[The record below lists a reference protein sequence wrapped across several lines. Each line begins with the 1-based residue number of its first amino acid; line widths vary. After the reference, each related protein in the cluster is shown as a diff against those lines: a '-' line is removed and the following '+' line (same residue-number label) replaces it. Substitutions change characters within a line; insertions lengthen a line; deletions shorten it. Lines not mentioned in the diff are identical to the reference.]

1 MSIGD
6 IKSFLGSQA
15 AVSPDQAIDKQLQES
30 GLRQAREFNA
40 NIESTLSSKYTLAF
54 TALSQSFERNVEIE
68 GQRPQRSSVSE
79 EQESDSVF
87 DFEEVVD
94 NVFGF
99 VSRVIQ
105 NAARSGTDDE
115 ELNSLFEQASSGI
128 SRGISAARSDLSA
141 VLDDE
146 LSTGIDSVE
155 RSLGERIDQLREAV
169 FSPIDVVEE
178 NVSSFANA
186 DVSIRTR
193 DGDNVT
199 INFAQ
204 ARSATSSLNNIS
216 ELGAEQ
222 TGARQTISNIER
234 LGVEI
239 LVSGSLEEDE
249 LFAINDLVGQIA
261 NVADEF
267 FNGDIVNAFE
277 QALELGFDQQELAT
291 FSVQLTRGQ
300 SVSSVQA
307 YENVQNYNED
317 SVTDSSEQR
326 PVRQYISDLLQSID
340 QSRQLLES
348 RDDYSNIVNG
358 IVNTLGEEVRT
369 PDLISAINEFNQF
382 NNRIIN
388 GLN

>member
-6 IKSFLGSQA
+6 IKSFLGGQG

-40 NIESTLSSKYTLAF
+40 NIESTLSSKYTVAF
-54 TALSQSFERNVEIE
+54 TALSQSFERNLEIDE
-68 GQRPQRSSVSE
+68 QRPQRSSVSE

-105 NAARSGTDDE
+105 NAARSGSDDE
-115 ELNSLFEQASSGI
+115 DLNSLFEQASSGI
-128 SRGISAARSDLSA
+128 SRGVSAARNDLSGI
-141 VLDDE
+141 LDDE
-146 LSTGIDSVE
+146 LSTGIDNVE
-155 RSLGERIDQLREAV
+155 RSLGERLDQLRETV
-169 FSPIDVVEE
+169 FSPTEIIEE
-178 NVSSFANA
+178 NVNSFASA

-199 INFAQ
+199 INFSQ
-204 ARSATSSLNNIS
+204 ARNASTLRDTTSNLDP
-216 ELGAEQ
+216 EQ
-222 TGARQTISNIER
+222 SGIRQTISNFER
-234 LGVEI
+234 LGIEI
-239 LVSGSLEEDE
+239 AVSGSLEEDE
-249 LFAINDLVGQIA
+249 LFAINDLVEQIT

-307 YENVQNYNED
+307 YENVQNYNENA
-317 SVTDSSEQR
+317 STDTSEQR

-388 GLN
+388 GLI